1 MFNILEHNFK
11 AMAFQTEL
19 LEASDWDEDE
29 CDRVLEIAS
38 ELIQDLDPPVAG
50 MTIQQHLEIVLLPVL
65 LNRNINEFQAKVIIR
80 YMEHQK
86 NLFNWITSTARE
98 E

>member
-19 LEASDWDEDE
+19 LEASDWDEEE
-29 CDRVLEIAS
+29 CDRVLKIAS
-38 ELIQDLDPPVAG
+38 DLIQDLDPPSPG
-50 MTIQQHLEIVLLPVL
+50 LTIQQHLDIVLLPSL
-65 LNRNINEFQAKVIIR
+65 LNRNVDEIQSKVIIK

-86 NLFNWITSTARE
+86 NLFNWITSTARKE
-98 E
+98 